1 MGLTEKLTVG
11 GICTYPIH
19 KMEKLFGLIDKR
31 GIEVYPLIKR
41 GKCNLSYNF

>member
-19 KMEKLFGLIDKR
+19 KRGKLFGLIDKR
-31 GIEVYPLIKR
+31 GIEVYDKK
-41 GKCNLSYNF
+41 GKVQFVL